1 MLQYAGIDYRTD
13 LGEFTYTGGHDAT
26 AQAVANGGVDG
37 GGLEDRIFYK
47 LVDEG
52 TVDGDSVRTIEESG
66 PIEGYPWVV
75 RDALSDDLKE
85 QISQAF
91 LNLDGPEL
99 LDLLRAEG
107 YERVKPEDYD
117 YVEEK
122 ASELD
127 LLTAQ

>member
-1 MLQYAGIDYRTD
+1 M
-13 LGEFTYTGGHDAT
+13 
-26 AQAVANGGVDG
+26 
-37 GGLEDRIFYK
+37 
-47 LVDEG
+47 
-52 TVDGDSVRTIEESG
+52 
-66 PIEGYPWVV
+66 V
-75 RDALSDDLKE
+75 RDAHSDDLKE

-91 LNLDGPEL
+91 LDLDDPEL